1 MIDSIWSDIKSTF
14 DQQKNV
20 VPKLILANII
30 VFVLINGGSYNFTY
44 LICYVTKVDFNT
56 VLHFFSLPIHLEELI
71 WKPWTLLTYG
81 FLHEGFWHI
90 FFNLIFLYFF
100 GNILEEYLGSKKL
113 LTVFFVGIVLSALI
127 ETMAFQVL
135 RYAIHSYPDGHTIGA
150 SGAVM
155 AIMAASATLL
165 PDFQIRFIIFN
176 IKLKYIFLFYFLIDL
191 FSLSN
196 GANWGG
202 HIAHLGGAIFGYLY
216 IRDIYRN
223 TVIDNFISRFT
234 ALFKPKAKMKI
245 THRKESPKPSNT
257 NTKQQRY
264 GRPNQQEI
272 DSILDKISQSGYDS
286 LTKNEKELLFAAS
299 HED

>member
-1 MIDSIWSDIKSTF
+1 MH
-14 DQQKNV
+14 
-20 VPKLILANII
+20 
-30 VFVLINGGSYNFTY
+30 YNF
-44 LICYVTKVDFNT
+44 LVI
-56 VLHFFSLPIHLEELI
+56 LQSLAH
-71 WKPWTLLTYG
+71 G
-81 FLHEGFWHI
+81 
-90 FFNLIFLYFF
+90 LIFCVIYNALFCWLNNFF
-100 GNILEEYLGSKKL
+100 IRVL
-113 LTVFFVGIVLSALI
+113 LIIKA
-127 ETMAFQVL
+127 AFQ
-135 RYAIHSYPDGHTIGA
+135 
-150 SGAVM
+150 
-155 AIMAASATLL
+155 
-165 PDFQIRFIIFN
+165 RFW
-176 IKLKYIFLFYFLIDL
+176 LIFLFYFLIDL